1 MKIHNTTNNIA
12 IIPLII
18 EENRALREP
27 NPVRDIGPSIAVVIP
42 PPIKI
47 KIHIQKIKK

>member
-12 IIPLII
+12 INPLII
-18 EENRALREP
+18 EENKELREP
-27 NPVRDIGPSIAVVIP
+27 NPVRDIGPSITAAIP